1 MHPETPR
8 HADGAAPRADRS
20 PSPARPASRATRPLL
35 LGLAVASAFW
45 LLAPR
50 AEAACDPDTPPLAD
64 GGSVTCTGTD
74 ETGFDASA
82 FNDVDVTTGALTV
95 IDDSGAAAA
104 GIVVGNGGSVSLG
117 VDSTVNVV
125 DTDGVGV
132 LGGDDVDVDLDGTIN
147 VNVVDGTGVRF
158 GSNTD
163 PTGGPPTIEIQNTG
177 DINLNQNGGVGIDV
191 TDNYDVTNEVGGTI
205 TVTGDDGVAMRG
217 GDDNI
222 LWNSGTIVLDGDNGR
237 AIQINENTGLP
248 LPNGAITDGTV
259 TVNGANGIVI
269 ETGDDTG
276 TLLDGTVDLL
286 GTNGRG
292 LVAGDRSGP
301 GAQANHTNNG
311 TMNIAGDDSIGLEL
325 GDGWISGSGA
335 ATVGDVRNGGTMN
348 VAGAN
353 AIGILLGD
361 DTNNPDG
368 DQNSFAIN
376 FGTGLIDVTGTDA
389 IGVSLGG
396 NSFLTSTDSALD
408 DVHTFENAGTLMG
421 DQDAGP
427 LVLFRNSFGSFENR
441 VLNEVTG
448 AITADLTDAGMP
460 NRGIAVQGTTGVERV
475 TNEGAI
481 TGDLFLGDGG
491 DFFDNEA
498 GATYMGTVF
507 GEGGND
513 NVINR
518 GGITGDVLL
527 GAGIDFY
534 EQEGAAT
541 RTGMVDGGTGTD
553 TARLSNPGAS
563 LRVFDVSE
571 LVDFEFLEI
580 QADDDALP
588 GWDLQNA
595 AGFTGEIRVNLNSSL
610 TQSATLAIGGDLTN
624 LGVLTGDVTTS
635 ANDTT
640 VANDGTLTGN
650 LTFGVGADLF
660 DQTGTL
666 TGTVDM
672 GGGDDTLSFG
682 RDATIGGFAVGGL
695 GDDTFVLTSNGGD
708 PREFDLSRIAT
719 FETVRVQGLNAAL
732 TGWELLNGSGFI
744 GLLDIT
750 ATGAVDAD
758 ATTPIALALG
768 GDVAN
773 AGRIGTDL
781 LFGNTGHTLT
791 NTTSG
796 RIEGETRFGTGADVL
811 DNSGFLG
818 ANAFLGAGDD
828 TYRHSG
834 GFGNVIDT
842 GVVID
847 GESGT
852 DTAVLGFNP
861 TSFLTFDLSR
871 LANFETL
878 RLEGDPMAITSTSG
892 WIITDGSGFTGTIE
906 IPDGA
911 RLGVDTPTNVGGS
924 LLMMDGSSLR
934 LRANET
940 TTPFTLAGTATFDG
954 ELDIFLPATIGD
966 GTFTLIDAAG
976 GRGAS
981 TFDTITLP
989 DASGLR
995 MFSTNYTTNGIEF
1008 VVMSASGFGD
1018 PGVAFTANNQSIG
1031 AYLDL
1036 IDGDPGT
1043 STDLQTELDR
1053 LAQTDGSVNN
1063 VLSAISPETYD
1074 AHSTVVMESGRR
1086 VARLLLGRPRDC
1098 TPGELDP
1105 WQGTTQPVECHAR
1118 DWAPWVSG
1126 VGGFRSRDGFDGHPE
1141 YEARMGGI
1149 VLGLD
1154 APSIGGFDFTL
1165 ALSSQSGSLSFQ
1177 QGGHANLTLAEISGH
1192 ASWSHGPLR
1201 VQGVAS
1207 WAHTRHE
1214 SNRSIFYSEGTGG
1227 TAVGQALNAERDFN
1241 SSRLLLAGEVGL
1253 LFDVGPITIE
1263 PIAAVDWMRMETGG
1277 FSEDGGGIYRTSI
1290 SNREDDVLTTR
1301 TGLRL
1306 GTVYE
1311 YRRYVHRYL
1320 EWATGVWRPTVDL
1333 RWRQTISGAKRDV
1346 TASLVDAPAAAP
1358 GFTVEAEENDGGF
1371 EIGAGISFVPKYANR
1386 LQLQLRYDAY
1396 RSDNTVDHNLVG
1408 KIRIGF

>member
-1 MHPETPR
+1 MHLDPPR
-8 HADGAAPRADRS
+8 RADCAAPHASR
-20 PSPARPASRATRPLL
+20 PLPPARPASRATRSLL

-45 LLAPR
+45 LLATQ

-74 ETGFDASA
+74 ETGFDGSAS
-82 FNDVDVTTGALTV
+82 NDVDVTTSGVTV

-104 GIVVGNGGSVSLG
+104 GIVVGNDGSVTLG

-132 LGGDDVDVDLDGTIN
+132 LGGDDVDVDLDGTIS
-147 VNVVDGTGVRF
+147 VNVADGTGVRF

-163 PTGGPPTIEIQNTG
+163 PTGGTPTIEIQNTG
-177 DINLNQNGGVGIDV
+177 DINLNQDGGVGIDV

-217 GDDNI
+217 VDDTI

-248 LPNGAITDGTV
+248 LPNGAISDGTV

-276 TLLDGTVDLL
+276 TLLGGTVDLL

-301 GAQANHTNNG
+301 EAQANHTNNG
-311 TMNIAGDDSIGLEL
+311 TMNVAGDDSIGMEL
-325 GDGWISGSGA
+325 GDGWSAGSLAGSRA
-335 ATVGDVRNGGTMN
+335 DVLNDGTMN
-348 VAGAN
+348 VSGSN
-353 AIGILLGD
+353 AIGIRVGD
-361 DTNNPDG
+361 DANALGNNNSMT
-368 DQNSFAIN
+368 QNSV
-376 FGTGLIDVTGTDA
+376 TGLIDVTGTDA
-389 IGVSLGG
+389 IGISLGG
-396 NSFLTSTDSALD
+396 NDLLTTANPAVD
-408 DVHTFENAGTLMG
+408 DVHSLVNAGTLQG

-427 LVLFRNSFGSFENR
+427 LVLFRTSFGAFENR
-441 VLNEVTG
+441 VLNEITG

-460 NRGIAVQGTTGVERV
+460 NRGIAVQGSDGTERV
-475 TNEGAI
+475 TNEGSI
-481 TGDLFLGDGG
+481 TGDLFLGTGD

-498 GATYMGTVF
+498 SATYTGTVF

-513 NVINR
+513 SVINR
-518 GGITGDVLL
+518 GAITGDVLL

-563 LRVFDVSE
+563 LRVFDVAD

-595 AGFTGEIRVNLNSSL
+595 TGFTGEIRVNLNSSL

-640 VANDGTLTGN
+640 IANDGTLDGN
-650 LTFGVGADLF
+650 LTFGVGDDLF

-672 GGGDDTLSFG
+672 GDGDDTLSFG
-682 RDATIGGFAVGGL
+682 LDAAIGGFAVGGL
-695 GDDTFVLTSNGGD
+695 GDDTLVLTSNANSA
-708 PREFDLSRIAT
+708 REFDLSRIAT
-719 FETVRVQGLNAAL
+719 FETVRVLGGNAAF
-732 TGWELLNGSGFI
+732 TGWEILNGSGFD

-750 ATGAVDAD
+750 SAGAIEAD

-768 GDVAN
+768 GDVTN

-781 LFGNTGHTLT
+781 LFGNAGHTLT
-791 NTTSG
+791 NATSG
-796 RIEGETRFGTGADVL
+796 RIEGETRFGSGDDVL
-811 DNSGFLG
+811 DNSGFIG
-818 ANAFLGAGDD
+818 ANVFLDAGDD
-828 TYRHSG
+828 TYRHTG
-834 GFGNVIDT
+834 GFNNVLDT

-847 GESGT
+847 GGTGT
-852 DTAVLGFNP
+852 DTAELAFNP
-861 TSFLTFDLSR
+861 TSFFTFDLSR
-871 LANFETL
+871 ITNFETL
-878 RLEGDPMAITSTSG
+878 RLEGDPTAITTTSG
-892 WIITDGSGFTGTIE
+892 WTITDGAGFSGTIE
-906 IPDGA
+906 ISDGA
-911 RLGVDTPTNVGGS
+911 RLGVDTPTSIGGN

-934 LRANET
+934 LRANPT

-966 GTFTLIDAAG
+966 GTFTLVDAAG

-989 DASGLR
+989 AASGLR
-995 MFSTNYTTNGIEF
+995 TFSTSYTTNGIEF
-1008 VVMSASGFGD
+1008 IVMSASGFGD
-1018 PGVAFTANNQSIG
+1018 PGIAFTANNQSIG

-1043 STDLQTELDR
+1043 STALQTELDR
-1053 LAQTDGSVNN
+1053 LAQTDGSLNN

-1086 VARLLLGRPRDC
+1086 VARLLLGRPRNC

-1118 DWAPWVSG
+1118 AWAPWVSG

-1154 APSIGGFDFTL
+1154 APSIGDFDFTL
-1165 ALSSQSGSLSFQ
+1165 ALSSQTGTLSFQ

-1192 ASWSHGPLR
+1192 ASWSRGPLR

-1214 SNRSIFYSEGTGG
+1214 SNRSIFYNEGTGG
-1227 TAVGQALNAERDFN
+1227 TAVGQALNSERDFN

-1253 LFDVGPITIE
+1253 LFDVGPVSIE
-1263 PIAAVDWMRMETGG
+1263 PMVAIDWMRMETGG
-1277 FSEDGGGIYRTSI
+1277 FSEDGGGIYRTSV
-1290 SNREDDVLTTR
+1290 SSREDDVLTTR

-1306 GTVYE
+1306 GTAYE

-1333 RWRQTISGAKRDV
+1333 RWRQTISGAERDV
-1346 TASLVDAPAAAP
+1346 TASLVDATAAAP
-1358 GFTVEAEENDGGF
+1358 GFTVEAEEDDGGF
-1371 EIGAGISFVPKYANR
+1371 EIGVGIAFVPKYANR

-1396 RSDNTVDHNLVG
+1396 RSDNTVDHDLVG